1 MVVGLGATRARPSR
15 CAPRDGVL
23 GIVAL
28 VASVLWHHLWQNASG
43 RVPVRHTPGAATAA
57 PSSIELLNWRTRPPI
72 SATPCVMC
80 VMAATR
86 RSDAR
91 TEVTSEVT
99 QHRNVMRT
107 SCASAA
113 SAERCRTGSP
123 RGGSRRAPTGVQGPR
138 GPRATQPRSCAA
150 RGAVARGSGYAGSSI
165 EAHTQ
170 VPTATARP
178 RRSTAERSG
187 GAFGVWG
194 RTPGTGVAG
203 SADPAYTRH
212 RDQGFGRHGTSECDN
227 VARRLRWGP
236 CLLTVCCNVA
246 GHM

>member
-113 SAERCRTGSP
+113 SAERCTVRVRLVVG
-123 RGGSRRAPTGVQGPR
+123 RDGRRQGFRARAAPGPR
-138 GPRATQPRSCAA
+138 SRVRVLP
-150 RGAVARGSGYAGSSI
+150 GAVGVAGFRICDRGT
-165 EAHTQ
+165 HT
-170 VPTATARP
+170 
-178 RRSTAERSG
+178 STESDCSTSTLDG
-187 GAFGVWG
+187 GAVGRGVWG
-194 RTPGTGVAG
+194 VG
-203 SADPAYTRH
+203 ADA
-212 RDQGFGRHGTSECDN
+212 RDGGRRE
-227 VARRLRWGP
+227 RGP
-236 CLLTVCCNVA
+236 CIHTTQGSGFWSARDV
-246 GHM
+246 